1 MTVLYVTSDQPGAG
15 KTALCVTLAHR
26 LARQGKKAAVFK
38 PIAGPG
44 AGNGTDPDAA
54 SYQALLGQPSQDWP
68 FVPSGPSLAPDL
80 LKRIKGALTKTA
92 QGKDLVLAEGTA
104 TLSPQESSQLASA
117 LEAQV
122 LAVVRYQPDLDVA
135 RLSAWLSAFGDRLM
149 GIVVNGVTRYQGTTA
164 RARLLP
170 ALQAAGIRCLGT
182 IPEDRRL
189 AAVRVHQLAEHLGGR
204 FIVCQDGPDR
214 LVEYLMVGV
223 NSLDNTELFFGLRE
237 NKAVIVR
244 GDRPDIQMGA
254 LATSTA
260 CMVLTRGVEPVEY
273 IRYEAEQAEVPLV
286 VVESDTQAIMA
297 SLDTLVEKA
306 RFDHPAKVE
315 RFSQLLDQH
324 VDVGYLLTSLGLG

>member
-1 MTVLYVTSDQPGAG
+1 MTVLYVASDQPGAG

-26 LARQGKKAAVFK
+26 LARQGKKVAVFK
-38 PIAGPG
+38 PIAGAGDG
-44 AGNGTDPDAA
+44 ADPDAA
-54 SYQALLGQPSQDWP
+54 IYQALLGQPGQDWP
-68 FVPSGPSLAPDL
+68 FASSGASLSPDL
-80 LKRIKGALTKTA
+80 LKRVTGALKKTA
-92 QGKDLVLAEGTA
+92 KGKDSVLVEGSSA
-104 TLSPQESSQLASA
+104 LSPEESSRLAGA
-117 LEAQV
+117 LEARV
-122 LAVVRYQPDLDVA
+122 LAVARYQPDLDVSRLGA
-135 RLSAWLSAFGDRLM
+135 RLSTFGDRLV
-149 GIVVNGVTRYQGTTA
+149 GVVINCLTRYQGTAA

-170 ALQAAGIRCLGT
+170 ALQAAGIRCLGL

-189 AAVRVHQLAEHLGGR
+189 VAVSVRQLAEHLGGR
-204 FIVCQDGPDR
+204 FIVCQDSPDR

-286 VVESDTQAIMA
+286 VVDSDTQATMSA
-297 SLDTLVEKA
+297 VETLLDRT
-306 RFDHPAKVE
+306 RFDHPDKLK
-315 RFSQLLDQH
+315 RFSELLEQHLDLGQLLA
-324 VDVGYLLTSLGLG
+324 SLG